1 MNQYGI
7 YHNLRVKSFPDGTS
21 ECMVADR
28 AIFREPGWELRGKR
42 TSVSRET
49 AAPEAV
55 EQSVYALE
63 RAEAMEAA
71 KAREN
76 LSRAKRRAR
85 NQLRDYA
92 LCTPMRYF
100 LTLTFAPEKIDRY
113 DVRATVRRFG
123 QWMSNQVKRR
133 GISYVAVAEYHKD
146 GAIHFHALVTDGLQM
161 ADSGTMVPPDGGRPR
176 RPRNEAQRALW
187 ARQGG
192 RTVYNVS
199 GWPYGFSTAMELY
212 GDYHAA
218 VGYVCKYITKAPGK
232 IGGRW
237 FYSGGELGRP
247 DVLLADVD
255 CGQVRSQHK
264 VKEVACPS
272 LKNTRIF
279 LFVVPGAGTSAGD
292 GVAVGASGNGPAI
305 SDSGTSSDPQL
316 GPPRR

>member
-1 MNQYGI
+1 MNEYGI

-21 ECMVADR
+21 ECMVANR
-28 AIFREPGWELRGKR
+28 AIFREPGWEQRGKQ
-42 TSVSRET
+42 TSVPVQRE
-49 AAPEAV
+49 AVEAV

-76 LSRAKRRAR
+76 LARAKRRAR

-92 LCTPMRYF
+92 MCTPMRYF
-100 LTLTFAPEKIDRY
+100 LTLTFAPEKVDRY

-146 GAIHFHALVTDGLQM
+146 GAIHFHALVTEGLAM
-161 ADSGTMVPPDGGRPR
+161 ADSGTMVPPEGGRPR
-176 RPRNEAQRALW
+176 RPRSKAQRDLW
-187 ARQGG
+187 TRQGG
-192 RTVYNVS
+192 RTVYNVT

-237 FYSGGELGRP
+237 FYSGGKLGRP

-255 CGQVRSQHK
+255 CAAVCQQHQ
-264 VKEVACPS
+264 VKEIPCPS
-272 LKNTRIF
+272 LH
-279 LFVVPGAGTSAGD
+279 GTWLGFFT
-292 GVAVGASGNGPAI
+292 I
-305 SDSGTSSDPQL
+305 SGTVREEEFYSNCKYSGGVMP
-316 GPPRR
+316 